1 MRFGLFNIEICKC
14 VWIHEIYIE
23 WTQYLDLYTII
34 QYIHNSTC
42 MYCKYWPKSY
52 LKSNLVSQ
60 VNMIAGH
67 WPIYPLP
74 SPSFD
79 LKISCLKLIVAFILH
94 IGFHLKW
101 ERKKGNLPYKFFF
114 SGLKQNILKIY
125 WIPQCPN
132 WKEHVAVDQKANDF
146 KGQQYPEEN
155 GADDEEDVEDKYHHL
170 EDDPRH
176 EQTGSFLSQPI
187 KKMEIKCSTNDFGG
201 KLHPP

>member
-1 MRFGLFNIEICKC
+1 MKEKK
-14 VWIHEIYIE
+14 EIY
-23 WTQYLDLYTII
+23 QII
-34 QYIHNSTC
+34 
-42 MYCKYWPKSY
+42 
-52 LKSNLVSQ
+52 
-60 VNMIAGH
+60 
-67 WPIYPLP
+67 
-74 SPSFD
+74 
-79 LKISCLKLIVAFILH
+79 
-94 IGFHLKW
+94 
-101 ERKKGNLPYKFFF
+101 FFF

>member
-1 MRFGLFNIEICKC
+1 M
-14 VWIHEIYIE
+14 V
-23 WTQYLDLYTII
+23 
-34 QYIHNSTC
+34 
-42 MYCKYWPKSY
+42 
-52 LKSNLVSQ
+52 
-60 VNMIAGH
+60 AGH

-79 LKISCLKLIVAFILH
+79 LKISCLKIIFAFIIH
-94 IGFHLKW
+94 KGFHLKR
-101 ERKKGNLPYKFFF
+101 EGKKEIYQIIFFF
-114 SGLKQNILKIY
+114 SSLKQNMLKIY